1 MPGLFQRLSF
11 AQERRKEE
19 DKIWLT
25 TAPERDSVETKH
37 RNVVQEADTIG
48 K

>member
-11 AQERRKEE
+11 AQERRMEE
-19 DKIWLT
+19 DKNLT

-37 RNVVQEADTIG
+37 RNVMQEADTIG